1 MNLQVNYGII
11 IKVCEFLERSID
23 IFMKKERKA
32 SAPTE
37 NRSSFSSSLGFV
49 LAAAGSAVGL
59 GNIWRFPYL
68 AAKDGGGLFLVV
80 YIILALTFG
89 FTLMVSEISIG
100 RKTKQSALTAYGKL
114 DKKSGWIGVFAS
126 LVPFMILPYY
136 CIIGGW
142 VLKYFT
148 VFITGGGTAAAED
161 GFFTGFITA
170 QYEPII
176 FDIIFLV
183 ATAFIIYCGVNK
195 GIENISK
202 ILMPILLVMVVAISV
217 FSLTIH
223 GLEGRTGLDGLKVYV
238 IPSLSGKTA
247 HDIFIVILDAM
258 GQLFYSISVAMGI
271 MVTYGSYF
279 KDESNL
285 MKSVNQIELFDTLV
299 AFLAGVMIIPAVFV
313 FMGESG
319 MENSGPGLMFIAL
332 PKVFK
337 EMGVVGNV
345 VGAVFFMMVLFAALT
360 SAMSVLETVVASLMD
375 FFGWSRSKATIIE
388 STAALL
394 IGIVICLGYN
404 VLYFE
409 LPLPNGATA
418 QLLDIMDYIS
428 NNIFMPVVAI
438 GTCILIGWIVKPKT
452 VIDEATK
459 NGEKFGRKGLY
470 VVMIKFIA
478 PALLAVLL
486 LGSFGIIK

>member
-1 MNLQVNYGII
+1 MNE
-11 IKVCEFLERSID
+11 K
-23 IFMKKERKA
+23 
-32 SAPTE
+32 
-37 NRSSFSSSLGFV
+37 RSSFSGSLGFV

-89 FTLMVSEISIG
+89 FTLIVSEVSIG

-114 DKKSGWIGVFAS
+114 HKKSGWIGVFAS

-148 VFITGGGTAAAED
+148 AFLTGAGVRTAED
-161 GFFTGFITA
+161 SYFTGFITDYT
-170 QYEPII
+170 QPII
-176 FDIIFLV
+176 FDFIFLA
-183 ATAFIIYCGVNK
+183 ATAYIIYRGVNK

-202 ILMPILLVMVVAISV
+202 VLMPVLLIMVIGIAI

-223 GLEGRTGLDGLKVYV
+223 GVEGRTGIDGLKVYV
-238 IPSLSGKTA
+238 IPSIQGKSA
-247 HDIFIVILDAM
+247 HDIFIVVLDAM

-279 KDESNL
+279 KDENNL
-285 MKSVNQIELFDTLV
+285 MNSVNQIEFFDTLV
-299 AFLAGVMIIPAVFV
+299 AFLAGVMIIPAVYV

-319 MENSGPGLMFIAL
+319 MENSGPGLMFVAL
-332 PKVFK
+332 PKVFTQ
-337 EMGVVGNV
+337 MGVAGNII
-345 VGAVFFMMVLFAALT
+345 GCIFFLMVLLAALT

-375 FFGWSRSKATIIE
+375 SFGWSRSKATIIE
-388 STAALL
+388 SVVAFC
-394 IGIVICLGYN
+394 IGIIICLGYN
-404 VLYFE
+404 VFYFE
-409 LPLPNGATA
+409 LKLPNGGTA
-418 QLLDIMDYIS
+418 QILDIMDYIS

-438 GTCILIGWIVKPKT
+438 GTCVLIGWIVKPET
-452 VIDEATK
+452 VISEATK

-470 VVMIKFIA
+470 LVMIKFIA
-478 PALLAVLL
+478 PVLLSILL
-486 LGSFGIIK
+486 LGSLGIVK